1 MSAGFQVILSDLD
14 DMAGTFTSEVGT
26 YQAISAKLNPPVAD
40 SGDGSLNETMQ
51 SVLNLLSY
59 LQGKM
64 AESIDEH
71 ATNLRSAR
79 DAYQKNETDIHGL
92 YNDLMPEG
100 W

>member
-1 MSAGFQVILSDLD
+1 MSGGFKVVLSDLD
-14 DMAGTFTSEVGT
+14 GMAGDFTNAVAS
-26 YQAISAKLNPPVAD
+26 YQSISAKLNPPVAD
-40 SGDGSLNETMQ
+40 SGDNSLNETMK
-51 SVLNLLSY
+51 SMLTLLSY

-79 DAYQKNETDIHGL
+79 DAYQKTETDVHGL
-92 YNDLMPEG
+92 YNDLMPED